1 MNSNPELI
9 LQAENITKRFG
20 GMVAVNNVSF
30 GLEKNEIAALIG
42 ANGAGKTTTVKAI
55 TGTLPIT
62 SGEIHFLGD
71 PIHTRRTSAI
81 VRSGIACVPEGRR
94 VFPEMTIQENLEI
107 GGYVT
112 RKDKEKAQ
120 STLDY
125 IFERFPRLK
134 ERRNQ
139 AAGTLSGGEQAML
152 VLGRAMMCHPK
163 LMVLDEPSMGLAPVI
178 VETAFEVIQ
187 QVNEAGCSILL
198 VEQNANMALS
208 ISDRGYVLEG
218 GEVKLE
224 ASAEELQNSE
234 LVQKLYLGAV

>member
-1 MNSNPELI
+1 MAMLELKDVSASYGVI
-9 LQAENITKRFG
+9 QALFG
-20 GMVAVNNVSF
+20 VSLTVNE
-30 GLEKNEIAALIG
+30 GEIVCLIG